1 MSFNGEKIFITGAT
15 GFVGA
20 NLVRKSLVEGA
31 EVSINIRKSSDTWRI
46 RDLIRDVSVV
56 YADLAEY
63 EKMNDALTRIRPDV
77 IFHTAVYGGNAAQ
90 NDSGKIIESNICGTM
105 NLLRCGKNARCNLL
119 VNTGSSSEYGI
130 KKAAMKESDILE
142 PVTDYGVSKAAAT
155 LFCQKAAHMDKL
167 PVITLRLFS
176 PYGPYEQKSRL
187 VPSVILAAL
196 QKKRPRI
203 SSRDFVR
210 DFVYIGDVMDAY
222 RAVLDVKNPCGQIY
236 NIGSGAQQ
244 TVGAVTDIIISELGN
259 EVTCETGLPRAWAEE
274 PSCWQADITKAAS
287 ELKWKPKVSI
297 NEGLGKTIVWFKENL
312 KLYLPERAEQ
322 L

>member
-1 MSFNGEKIFITGAT
+1 VSFNGVKIFITGGS

-20 NLVRKSLVEGA
+20 NLVRKSLKEGA
-31 EVSINIRKSSDTWRI
+31 DVHINIRKSSDIWRI
-46 RDLIRDVSVV
+46 RDILKDISVV
-56 YADLAEY
+56 YADLTEY
-63 EKMNDALTRIRPDV
+63 EKMNESLKKIRPDV

-90 NDSGKIIESNICGTM
+90 NDSGEIIKTNICGTV
-105 NLLRCGKNARCNLL
+105 NLLRCCKNARCNLL

-130 KKAAMKESDILE
+130 KKTAMKESDILE

-155 LFCQKAAHMDKL
+155 LFCQKSARTDNL
-167 PVITLRLFS
+167 PIVTIRLFS

-210 DFVYIGDVMDAY
+210 DFIYIGDVMNAY
-222 RAVLDVKNPCGQIY
+222 RAVLDVGNPHGQIY
-236 NIGSGAQQ
+236 NIGSGMQQ
-244 TVGAVTDIIISELGN
+244 TVGTVTDIIIRQLGN
-259 EVTCETGLPRAWAEE
+259 EVTYETGLPRAWAEE
-274 PSCWQADITKAAS
+274 PPCWQADIRRAAS
-287 ELKWKPKVSI
+287 EMKWRPEYTL
-297 NEGLGKTIVWFKENL
+297 NEGLGKTIEWFKENL
-312 KLYLPERAEQ
+312 KLYVSDSAEP

>member
-1 MSFNGEKIFITGAT
+1 MSFNGEKVFITGAT

-20 NLVRKSLVEGA
+20 NLVKKSLVEGA

-46 RDLIRDVSVV
+46 RDLLKDVSVV

-63 EKMNDALTRIRPDV
+63 EKMNDALTRIQPDV
-77 IFHTAVYGGNAAQ
+77 IFHTAVYGGSAAQ
-90 NDSGKIIESNICGTM
+90 NDFGKIIESNICGTM

-130 KKAAMKESDILE
+130 KKRAMKESDVLE
-142 PVTDYGVSKAAAT
+142 PITDYGVSKAAAT
-155 LFCQKAAHMDKL
+155 LFCQKAARTDNL

-176 PYGPYEQKSRL
+176 PYGPYEQNSRL

-196 QKKRPRI
+196 QKKPPRI
-203 SSRDFVR
+203 SSRNFVR
-210 DFVYIGDVMDAY
+210 DFIYIGDVMEAY
-222 RAVLDVKNPCGQIY
+222 RAVLEIKNPGGQIY

-244 TVGAVTDIIISELGN
+244 TVGEITDIIVRELGN
-259 EVTCETGLPRAWAEE
+259 EVTCETGLPQAWAKE
-274 PSCWQADITKAAS
+274 PPCWQADITKAAS
-287 ELKWKPKVSI
+287 ELKWKPNVSI
-297 NEGLGKTIVWFKENL
+297 QEGLGKTIEWFKENL
-312 KLYLPERAEQ
+312 TLYRPDRAEQ